1 MLYRFLADF
10 VVCFHLVFILFALL
24 GGLFVIWKKWVL
36 WIHLPAASW
45 AALIE
50 FKGWLCPLTPLENHF
65 RRLAGEEGY
74 GGSFIEHYLIP
85 LIYPAGLTTEVQFL
99 LGLLAIGVNLLV
111 YGGVAYRW
119 ASLKP

>member
-50 FKGWLCPLTPLENHF
+50 FKGWICPLTPLENHF
-65 RRLAGEEGY
+65 RRLAGEGGY

-85 LIYPAGLTTEVQFL
+85 LIYPAGLTPEVQFL

-111 YGGVAYRW
+111 YAGVAYRW
-119 ASLKP
+119 ASLKS